1 MTSRNNIKIIAGAI
15 VCHEAKLRG
24 DVTIGAGTIM
34 HPCAFVN
41 AEAGPIIIGEKCLVE
56 EQSKITHRVPFDREE
71 QKNVPVLI
79 IGSNN
84 VFEVGCNVEACRIG
98 DNNIFESKCF
108 VGNKVTVT
116 NGCIIGAG
124 CYITEE
130 QVLPENTIIYGEKC
144 LQREALCGPGLPI
157 NDAANKQNAAKCLS
171 TIYMNLCGCRDESS
185 IRSTVTILATP
196 SLAIG
201 VSSILTSTLPFTILL
216 NNSETIRDIKNNL
229 KA

>member
-1 MTSRNNIKIIAGAI
+1 MFSGRTIKNHSSVGTTLQKFVLLNKII
-15 VCHEAKLRG
+15 HYWFL
-24 DVTIGAGTIM
+24 
-34 HPCAFVN
+34 
-41 AEAGPIIIGEKCLVE
+41 
-56 EQSKITHRVPFDREE
+56 RVPFDRVE

-130 QVLPENTIIYGEKC
+130 QVLPENTIIYGENC
-144 LQREALCGPGLPI
+144 LQREALCGPGVSISKLC
-157 NDAANKQNAAKCLS
+157 NLQFLMFFNFSNKLCKWILFPKCS
-171 TIYMNLCGCRDESS
+171 QIIIVYVNL
-185 IRSTVTILATP
+185 I
-196 SLAIG
+196 
-201 VSSILTSTLPFTILL
+201 
-216 NNSETIRDIKNNL
+216 
-229 KA
+229 

>member
-34 HPCAFVN
+34 HPCASIN
-41 AEAGPIIIGEKCLVE
+41 AEAGPIIIGEKCLIE

-71 QKNVPVLI
+71 QKNIPVLI
-79 IGSNN
+79 VGSNN
-84 VFEVGCNVEACRIG
+84 VFEVGCNVEACKIG

-124 CYITEE
+124 CYVTEE
-130 QVLPENTIIYGEKC
+130 QILPENTIIYGEKC
-144 LQREALCGPGLPI
+144 LQREALCGPGQQTLQMDTLSKMLP
-157 NDAANKQNAAKCLS
+157 N
-171 TIYMNLCGCRDESS
+171 YHR
-185 IRSTVTILATP
+185 IRKP
-196 SLAIG
+196 
-201 VSSILTSTLPFTILL
+201 
-216 NNSETIRDIKNNL
+216 NL
-229 KA
+229 KN